1 MFIVVL
7 VTIVK
12 KQKQSK
18 CPSFDEWKKNMR
30 HIQTVEYYSVMKRN
44 GVLIHDRK
52 KWLNLESSVQFSHS
66 VMSNS
71 L

>member
-1 MFIVVL
+1 MFIAVL

-44 GVLIHDRK
+44 RILIHGK
-52 KWLNLESSVQFSHS
+52 KKKKG
-66 VMSNS
+66 
-71 L
+71 